1 MFLKNNIKIKQ
12 YYRFVEFTLKL
23 LKHELSHARTK
34 LLCLDEFKGETKE
47 ELLLKRFADATL
59 YILNNANQTIS
70 KDTLKTLYYLLT
82 LEVLEEEKCSD
93 ILKKIYIEYDSNTY
107 YNAAKLHLYILE
119 QELIEKE
126 NFAFLLTI
134 LLILRKE
141 KRIVILYDHSFK
153 EYEEII
159 QSKDLY
165 RLMLL
170 LIRNR
175 CSNKKYDTKDM
186 PSTNKIKN
194 KIRIIKKELQN
205 KYLIEKIYLYGSCA
219 AKQNTKQ
226 SDIDILIKFKDNLL
240 SNEREELYPY
250 VRQRLQELLNYKK
263 LDFIDFNS
271 AVTKME
277 LNALE
282 NIITII

>member
-23 LKHELSHARTK
+23 LKHELSHTRTK

-47 ELLLKRFADATL
+47 ELLLKRFANSTL

-70 KDTLKTLYYLLT
+70 KDTLKTLYYLLN
-82 LEVLEEEKCSD
+82 LEVLEEEKCSE
-93 ILKKIYIEYDSNTY
+93 ILKEIYLEYDSNTY
-107 YNAAKLHLYILE
+107 YNAAKIHLYILE
-119 QELIEKE
+119 QELQEKE
-126 NFAFLLTI
+126 KFAFLLSNL
-134 LLILRKE
+134 LLIRKE
-141 KRIVILYDHSFK
+141 KRIVILYDYSFK

-175 CSNKKYDTKDM
+175 CSNDSYRQETL
-186 PSTNKIKN
+186 PSLNKIKN
-194 KIRIIKKELQN
+194 KIRSIKKELKN
-205 KYLIEKIYLYGSCA
+205 KYLIEKIYIYGSCS
-219 AKQNTKQ
+219 KKENTKQ
-226 SDIDILIKFKDNLL
+226 SDLDLVLKFKRNLL
-240 SNEREELYPY
+240 SQEREELYPIIRY
-250 VRQRLQELLNYKK
+250 RMQELLNYKK
-263 LDFIDFNS
+263 IDFIDFSS

-277 LNALE
+277 LSALE

>member
-23 LKHELSHARTK
+23 LKHELSHTRTK

-47 ELLLKRFADATL
+47 ELLIKRFANSTL

-93 ILKKIYIEYDSNTY
+93 VLKEIYLEYDSNTY

-119 QELIEKE
+119 QELKEKE
-126 NFAFLLTI
+126 KFAFLLTI
-134 LLILRKE
+134 LLIMRKE
-141 KRIVILYDHSFK
+141 KRIVILYDHSFE
-153 EYEEII
+153 EYKEII

-175 CSNKKYDTKDM
+175 CSNKKYEKEDV
-186 PSTNKIKN
+186 PSFNKIKN
-194 KIRIIKKELQN
+194 KIRSIKKELQN
-205 KYLIEKIYLYGSCA
+205 KYLIKKIYLYGSCA
-219 AKQNTKQ
+219 SKQNTKQ
-226 SDIDILIKFKDNLL
+226 SDLDLLIKFKDNLL
-240 SNEREELYPY
+240 SNEREELYPCI
-250 VRQRLQELLNYKK
+250 RQRLQELLNYKK
-263 LDFIDFNS
+263 LDFIDFSS

-277 LNALE
+277 LSALE